1 MSVMNEDETWLPTQ
15 ATRLPAGAMSP
26 DERPR
31 FRVQEFDGSGFKR
44 FRFRVR
50 FRDSG
55 SGKVNV
61 LAPPL
66 N

>member
-1 MSVMNEDETWLPTQ
+1 MSVMNEDETWWPTQ

-26 DERPR
+26 EERPR

-44 FRFRVR
+44 FRFR
-50 FRDSG
+50 DSG
-55 SGKVNV
+55 SGKVDV
-61 LAPPL
+61 LALPL